1 MIIKNEVKFS
11 SSDDT
16 LTYTIINTPSLQPQ
30 FTLDTRTCH
39 MHPLISNI
47 VWKGMSLASVLSTWL
62 QKVSTN
68 REKLNFIDP
77 TLKYK
82 FYSQKIEIV
91 DEI

>member
-1 MIIKNEVKFS
+1 
-11 SSDDT
+11 
-16 LTYTIINTPSLQPQ
+16 
-30 FTLDTRTCH
+30 

-62 QKVSTN
+62 KKVSTN

-82 FYSQKIEIV
+82 LYSQKIEIV